1 MEDTLGWIIVG
12 VIYLAILYR
21 LVRPSSQGPVLV
33 QNVGNML
40 ADLVRGVTGEV
51 YDPKTKKW
59 SSAPAN
65 G

>member
-21 LVRPSSQGPVLV
+21 LVRPSSDGPKLIL
-33 QNVGNML
+33 NVGNTL
-40 ADLVRGVTGEV
+40 ADLVRGVTGET

-59 SSAPAN
+59 SAAK
-65 G
+65 